1 MLAFDVFRVS
11 SRSFKNNRLRTFL
24 TILGIS
30 VGIGTIFFLVALGY
44 GLQKL
49 IIENIATE
57 SALLALD
64 VTEKNEMV
72 KLDQE
77 GLDKIRS
84 IPEIEKAFP
93 VVSQQARAEKDVL
106 ASDVNLNLVDA
117 GFFELDGIK
126 LEKGEVFSDDGN
138 GIIIS
143 EPILKL
149 LGLEVDN
156 ALNQKIQVYIEK
168 DAELENSDNLITR
181 EYNIKGV
188 LKDSNEPILYAPLK
202 SVEADIKIEQFNKVK
217 VKATSGDNVAVA
229 KNKIIEQGFYVGSVS
244 ELVEQ
249 AKQVFKVVNIMLV
262 LFGAVALVVSA
273 IGMFNTMT
281 IALLER
287 TQEIGTMK
295 ALGAAKIDIWKMFLT
310 ESMII
315 GFIGGSG
322 GILIGYLFSQI
333 LNFAIN
339 MLAKNFGGL
348 MVDLFYFPVWF
359 VFFVIIF
366 STVVG
371 LATGFY
377 PAKRAAKLNA
387 LEALRYK

>member
-1 MLAFDVFRVS
+1 
-11 SRSFKNNRLRTFL
+11 
-24 TILGIS
+24 
-30 VGIGTIFFLVALGY
+30 VALGY

>member
-1 MLAFDVFRVS
+1 MLVFDVFRVS
-11 SRSFKNNRLRTFL
+11 SRSFRNNRLRTFL

-57 SALLALD
+57 NALLALD
-64 VTEKNEMV
+64 VTEKNEMI

-77 GLDKIRS
+77 GLGKIRS
-84 IPEIEKAFP
+84 IPEIERAFP
-93 VVSQQARAEKDVL
+93 VVSKQARIEKDVL
-106 ASDVNLNLVDA
+106 ASDVNLNLVEAEYFD
-117 GFFELDGIK
+117 LDGIK
-126 LEKGEVFSDDGN
+126 LEKGEIFSDDGD
-138 GIIIS
+138 GVIVS
-143 EPILKL
+143 DPILKL
-149 LGLEVDN
+149 LGIERDT
-156 ALNQKIQVYIEK
+156 ALNQKVQIFIKKETDIDSEENLLIK
-168 DAELENSDNLITR
+168 DYR
-181 EYNIKGV
+181 IKGI
-188 LKDSNEPILYAPLK
+188 LKDSGEAIVYAPLK
-202 SVEADIKIEQFNKVK
+202 GVENEIKINKFSKIK
-217 VKATSGDNVAVA
+217 VKATSSDKVLTA
-229 KNKIIEQGFYVGSVS
+229 KNKMIEEGFFVGSVS

-249 AKQVFKVVNIMLV
+249 AKQVFKIVNIMLV

-295 ALGAAKIDIWKMFLT
+295 ALGAAKLDIWKMFLT

-315 GFIGGSG
+315 GFLGGTG
-322 GILIGYLFSQI
+322 GLIIGYLFSQI

-339 MLAKNFGGL
+339 MLARNFGGL
-348 MVDLFYFPVWF
+348 TVELFHFPSWF
-359 VFFVIIF
+359 VFFIIIF

-371 LATGFY
+371 LITGFY

>member
-1 MLAFDVFRVS
+1 MLNFDVVRIS

-30 VGIGTIFFLVALGY
+30 VGIGTIFFLVSLGY

-49 IIENIATE
+49 IIENIASE
-57 SALLALD
+57 NALLALD
-64 VTEKNEMV
+64 ITEKTEAV
-72 KLDQE
+72 KLDEE
-77 GLDKIRS
+77 GLMSIKE
-84 IPEIEKAFP
+84 IPEVETAFP
-93 VVSQQARAEKDVL
+93 VVSQQAGVERGTL
-106 ASDVNLNLVDA
+106 SSDVKLSFVDA
-117 GFFELDGIK
+117 GYFDLEGIK
-126 LEKGEVFSDDGN
+126 LEKGEVFSDDGD
-138 GIIIS
+138 GIIVS
-143 EPILKL
+143 KSVLKL
-149 LGLEVDN
+149 LGINPDQS
-156 ALNQKIQVYIEK
+156 LNEK
-168 DAELENSDNLITR
+168 MTASIKKDTAVVAEDNLVHKDYR
-181 EYNIKGV
+181 IKGV
-188 LKDSNEPILYAPLK
+188 LKDSAEAVIYVPLQ
-202 SVEADIKIEQFNKVK
+202 SVAGEIDIEQYSKIKIKTVSDDKVS
-217 VKATSGDNVAVA
+217 AARDR
-229 KNKIIEQGFYVGSVS
+229 IIEKGFYVSSVS

-262 LFGAVALVVSA
+262 LFGAVALIVSA

-295 ALGAAKIDIWKMFLT
+295 ALGAAKVDIWKMFLM

-315 GFIGGSG
+315 GFMGGTGGLIIGFM
-322 GILIGYLFSQI
+322 FSQG

-339 MLAKNFGGL
+339 MLARNFGGL
-348 MVDLFYFPVWF
+348 TVELFYFPVWF
-359 VFFVIIF
+359 TVFIVVF

-371 LATGFY
+371 LITGFY

>member
-1 MLAFDVFRVS
+1 MLSLDVFRIS

-44 GLQKL
+44 GMQKL
-49 IIENIATE
+49 IIESIATE
-57 SALLALD
+57 NALLALD
-64 VTEKNEMV
+64 VTEKNENI
-72 KLDQE
+72 KLSPE
-77 GLDKIRS
+77 GLEDIRS
-84 IPEIEKAFP
+84 IPEVENAFP
-93 VVSQQARAEKDVL
+93 MVSRQVRAEREVL
-106 ASDVNLNLVDA
+106 SSDVNLNLVEA
-117 GFFELDGIK
+117 GYFALDGIK
-126 LEKGEVFSDDGN
+126 LEKGEVFSDDGD

-143 EPILKL
+143 ASILKL
-149 LGLEVDN
+149 LGMNNDN
-156 ALNQKIQVYIEK
+156 GLNQKVKLFIKKDISLDKEENLIEK
-168 DAELENSDNLITR
+168 
-181 EYNIKGV
+181 EYRIKGI
-188 LKDSNEPILYAPLK
+188 LKDASEAIVYAPLK
-202 SVEADIKIEQFNKVK
+202 SVESEIKIDKFSKIK
-217 VKATSGDNVAVA
+217 VKAVSGDKVAIA
-229 KNKIIEQGFYVGSVS
+229 KNAIIEKGFFVGSIS

-249 AKQVFKVVNIMLV
+249 AKQVFKVANIMLV

-295 ALGAAKIDIWKMFLT
+295 ALGAAKIDIWKMFLM

-315 GFIGGSG
+315 GSMGGTG
-322 GILIGYLFSQI
+322 GLMIGYLFSQT
-333 LNFAIN
+333 LNFAVNI
-339 MLAKNFGGL
+339 LAKNFGGL
-348 MVDLFYFPVWF
+348 TVELFYFPTWF
-359 VFFVIIF
+359 IFFIVVF
-366 STVVG
+366 STIVG

>member
-1 MLAFDVFRVS
+1 MLSLDVFRIS

-44 GLQKL
+44 GMQKL
-49 IIENIATE
+49 IIESIATE

-64 VTEKNEMV
+64 VTEKNENI
-72 KLDQE
+72 KLNPE
-77 GLDKIRS
+77 GLEGIRN
-84 IPEIEKAFP
+84 IPEIENAFP
-93 VVSQQARAEKDVL
+93 MVSRQVRAEKGIL
-106 ASDVNLNLVDA
+106 SSDVNLNLVDA
-117 GFFELDGIK
+117 GYFDLDGIK
-126 LEKGEVFSDDGN
+126 LEKGEIFSDNGD

-143 EPILKL
+143 KSILKL
-149 LGLEVDN
+149 LGMDSDN
-156 ALNQKIQVYIEK
+156 GLNQKIILFIKK
-168 DAELENSDNLITR
+168 DVDLESSDNLIEK
-181 EYNIKGV
+181 EYRVKGI
-188 LKDSNEPILYAPLK
+188 LKDSSEAIVYVPLQSIK
-202 SVEADIKIEQFNKVK
+202 NKIKIEQFSKIK
-217 VKATSGDNVAVA
+217 VKAVSNDKVSVA
-229 KNKIIEQGFYVGSVS
+229 KNAIIEKGFFVGSIS

-249 AKQVFKVVNIMLV
+249 AKQVFNIVNIMLV
-262 LFGAVALVVSA
+262 LFGAVALIVSA

-295 ALGAAKIDIWKMFLT
+295 ALGAAKIDIWKMFLM

-315 GFIGGSG
+315 GFMGGSG
-322 GILIGYLFSQI
+322 GLLIGFLLSQV
-333 LNFAIN
+333 LNFAVN

-348 MVDLFYFPVWF
+348 IVELFYFPTWF
-359 VFFVIIF
+359 IIFIVIF
-366 STVVG
+366 STIVG

>member
-359 VFFVIIF
+359 VFFVVIF